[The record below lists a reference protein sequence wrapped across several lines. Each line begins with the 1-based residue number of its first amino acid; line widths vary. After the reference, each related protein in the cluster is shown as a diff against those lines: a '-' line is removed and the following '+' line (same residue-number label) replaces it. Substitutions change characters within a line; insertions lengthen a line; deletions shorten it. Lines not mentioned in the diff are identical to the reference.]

1 MDQRAGG
8 KMKCL
13 ECDWQAVKKNSQKTN
28 RYLIP
33 GAEAS
38 NFSNFSET
46 DICPD
51 VDYTPGFTVTG
62 G

>member
-1 MDQRAGG
+1 
-8 KMKCL
+8 MKCL